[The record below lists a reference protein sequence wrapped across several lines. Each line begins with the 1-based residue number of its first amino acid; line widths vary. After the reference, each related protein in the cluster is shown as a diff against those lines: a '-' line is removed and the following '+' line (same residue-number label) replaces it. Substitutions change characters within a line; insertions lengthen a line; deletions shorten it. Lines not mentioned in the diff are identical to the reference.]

1 MPHKTR
7 LFISIAIASMLL
19 AACSQIR
26 LPGQGGGRPTNS
38 VTASA
43 RRVTAEKGVI
53 ENRVIGTGRVVARTT
68 IDVPFMRAGLVTE
81 VKIKEGDSV
90 KKGDVLAQLDTADL
104 KLAAQQQWAN
114 YLSAQLSYSQT
125 IKGPSAAEVKAAQAA
140 LASAQAA
147 YADLSA
153 PPSDED
159 IRAAQADLQNAEASL
174 RQAQAAYDRRAGR
187 DPGVAASSE
196 ALSLEQAT
204 NNYAKAKATYD
215 AKFTK
220 ASKAQ
225 FASASAQIATAQKN
239 LEALTPQSEA
249 IELAKIKM
257 DQAYLTWQQADADIK
272 QATLI
277 APANGL
283 VVALNIAVGEM
294 AGSGAAALQLAD
306 FAEPLFEVSLDEAD
320 LSSVQLGQEAR
331 VRLQAYIDQS
341 VSAVVD
347 SISSVG
353 TDSNNIVTYKV
364 RMRIPRAEGQPLIL
378 LNMSGTSEIITGKI
392 EDAVLAPTAALIVDA
407 TNKTYAVFKVNGA
420 TDPQRVEVTIGARS
434 GDRTQILTGVSAG
447 DTLAIPTVATQ
458 AVTGG
463 GGPPAGP

>member
-1 MPHKTR
+1 MPQKTR
-7 LFISIAIASMLL
+7 VLITIAAASMLL

-43 RRVTAEKGVI
+43 QRVTVEKAVI
-53 ENRVIGTGRVVARTT
+53 ENRVIGTGRIVARTT

-81 VKIKEGDSV
+81 VMIKEGDLV
-90 KKGDVLAQLDTADL
+90 KKGDVLAQLDTSDL
-104 KLAAQQQWAN
+104 KLAARQQWSN

-125 IKGPSAAEVKAAQAA
+125 IKGPSAAEMKAAQAA

-159 IRAAQADLQNAEASL
+159 IRAAQADLQNAEAAL

-187 DPGVAASSE
+187 DPGVGASSE

-225 FASASAQIATAQKN
+225 FASAAAQIANAQKN
-239 LEALTPQSEA
+239 IEALTPQAEA
-249 IELAKIKM
+249 IELARIKM
-257 DQAYLTWQQADADIK
+257 DQAYLTWQQAEADIK
-272 QATLI
+272 EAALV
-277 APANGL
+277 APADGL
-283 VVALNIAVGEM
+283 VVALNTAAGEM
-294 AGSGAAALQLAD
+294 AGSGSAAVQLAD

-320 LSSVQLGQEAR
+320 LSSVKLGQEAR
-331 VRLQAYIDQS
+331 VRLQAYINQS
-341 VSAVVD
+341 VAAVVD
-347 SISSVG
+347 SIASVG
-353 TDSNNIVTYKV
+353 TDSNNIVTYRV
-364 RMRIPRAEGQPLIL
+364 RMRIPRTAGQPLIL
-378 LNMSGTSEIITGKI
+378 LNMSGTSEIITGRI
-392 EDAVLAPTAALIVDA
+392 EDALLAPTSALIVDSA
-407 TNKTYAVFKVNGA
+407 NKTYAVFKATGA
-420 TDPQRVEVTIGARS
+420 ADPQRVEVTIGARS

-458 AVTGG
+458 SVTGG
-463 GGPPAGP
+463 GGPPPGP